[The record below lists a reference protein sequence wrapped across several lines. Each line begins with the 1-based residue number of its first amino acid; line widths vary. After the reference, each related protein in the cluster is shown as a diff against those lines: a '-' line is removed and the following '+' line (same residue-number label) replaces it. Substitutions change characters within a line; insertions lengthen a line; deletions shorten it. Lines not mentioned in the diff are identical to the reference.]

1 MPGTRQP
8 AATPNRAD
16 GTAEGTLHPVKPLSS
31 CAFYSLISANAQDMR
46 DNHRG
51 FAAPCHEAGGEGPAE
66 RKDGMTRIAT
76 RVAKRAAERAAK
88 QVAKRA
94 GCGRGWTAGLV
105 LLAAIAPA
113 AAQNAADADTANPDT
128 AAFLREILAAVE
140 GGENAATLDAG
151 VATRVE
157 EAGAAAAAAIAAND
171 ADAAIAALEGAIE
184 AVSDARPFGVRR
196 AVLVSDEVETFG
208 DYDERPDNAYAPQET
223 VTLYVEPTGYDFAG
237 TEGAYTVELSGDYAL
252 LSPSEQILLV
262 GQADFARFDFEAETK
277 TQDLF
282 LTISYTLRDL
292 RPGTYTIVTR
302 LNDLNGGDATS
313 FRTPITI
320 GEASEET
327 SEEVSEETSGDA
339 APEAPSEMTDTAPVA
354 PAGTA
359 GETTAN

>member
-1 MPGTRQP
+1 
-8 AATPNRAD
+8 
-16 GTAEGTLHPVKPLSS
+16 
-31 CAFYSLISANAQDMR
+31 
-46 DNHRG
+46 
-51 FAAPCHEAGGEGPAE
+51 
-66 RKDGMTRIAT
+66 MTRIAT
-76 RVAKRAAERAAK
+76 RTAP
-88 QVAKRA
+88 RA
-94 GCGRGWTAGLV
+94 GWITGFA
-105 LLAAIAPA
+105 LLAAIVPA
-113 AAQNAADADTANPDT
+113 AAQDTTNPDSVNSDTANPDT

-140 GGENAATLDAG
+140 GGENVATLDAG

-157 EAGAAAAAAIAAND
+157 EAGAAATAAIAAND

-196 AVLVSDEVETFG
+196 AILVSDEVEAFG
-208 DYDERPDNAYAPQET
+208 DYDERPDNAYASQET

-320 GEASEET
+320 AEA
-327 SEEVSEETSGDA
+327 SGDA
-339 APEAPSEMTDTAPVA
+339 APAETAPEADAVPETTAPLA
-354 PAGTA
+354 PAGTT